1 MVQNL
6 CRPSLLT
13 TKSAFSYR
21 PMNQNMMRRIHTI
34 ARHAKETD
42 VRVMIDAEQSYFQVS
57 SGYWVAQNGGK

>member
-1 MVQNL
+1 
-6 CRPSLLT
+6 
-13 TKSAFSYR
+13 
-21 PMNQNMMRRIHTI
+21 MNQNMMRRIHTI